1 MTRTCLTIILAAGKG
16 TRMKSDLPKVL
27 HPVGGL
33 PMVMHAINAAK
44 TAGTDKLAIV
54 TGHGSEL
61 LDDALKANGIDA
73 QTCIQKEQLGT
84 ANAVDAA
91 RSVINE
97 GFDDVIV
104 MFGDTPLVRPETL
117 IEARAKLEA
126 GVDVVVI
133 GFETENPFGYGRLV
147 VKDGQLTAIVEE
159 KEANE
164 EERAI
169 TFCNGGLM
177 AFNGRTLGGLL
188 DKIDNN
194 NAKGEFY
201 LTDAVAVA
209 NTQGLQVEAMVA
221 SEEDVLGVN
230 NRAELANV
238 EQIWQQRVRE
248 KHLLDGVTMTAPHTV
263 FFHHDTKIEAGVII
277 EPNVFFGPN
286 VSVEKG
292 AKIRAFSHLEG
303 ASVGANAEV
312 GPFARLRPGAN
323 LSEKSKVGNFCE
335 VKNADIAQGAKV
347 NHLTYIGDAS
357 IGAGANIGAGT
368 ITCNYD
374 GMNKFKTT
382 IGEGAFIGSNS
393 SLVAPVTINDN
404 AYIASGS
411 VITNDVPKDAVG
423 FGRARQETKPGLAV
437 KLRARIKAIKE
448 ASKKV

>member
-1 MTRTCLTIILAAGKG
+1 MTRKCLTIILAAGKG

-33 PMVMHAINAAK
+33 PMVLHAINAAK
-44 TAGTDKLAIV
+44 TAGTDSLAIV

-61 LDDALKANGIDA
+61 LGDALNSHSIEA
-73 QTCIQKEQLGT
+73 QTCVQQEQLGT

-91 RSVINE
+91 RSVIDD
-97 GFDDVIV
+97 GFDDVLV
-104 MFGDTPLVRPETL
+104 MFGDTPLVKPEKL
-117 IEARAKLEA
+117 IEAREKLKA
-126 GVDVVVI
+126 GADLVVI
-133 GFETENPFGYGRLV
+133 GFETANPFGYGRLV
-147 VKDGQLTAIVEE
+147 VNDGKLTAIVEE
-159 KEANE
+159 KEASAA
-164 EERAI
+164 ERAI

-177 AFNGRTLGGLL
+177 AFNGHKLGGLL
-188 DKIDNN
+188 DQIDNK

-209 NTQGLQVEAMVA
+209 NAQGLNVEAMVA

-230 NRAELANV
+230 TCVELANV
-238 EQIWQQRVRE
+238 EHIWQERVRE
-248 KHLLDGVTMTAPHTV
+248 KHLLDGVSMTAPHTV
-263 FFHHDTKIEAGVII
+263 FFHHDTKIDAGVII
-277 EPNVFFGPN
+277 EPNVFFGPK
-286 VSVEKG
+286 VSVAKG

-303 ASVGANAEV
+303 AQVGINAEV

-323 LSEKSKVGNFCE
+323 LSEKAKVGNFCE
-335 VKNADIAQGAKV
+335 VKNADIAEGAKV

-357 IGAGANIGAGT
+357 VGAGANIGAGT

-382 IGEGAFIGSNS
+382 IGEGAFVGSNS
-393 SLVAPVTINDN
+393 SLVAPVTIGDN

-411 VITNDVPKDAVG
+411 VITHDIPADAVG

-437 KLRARIKAIKE
+437 KLRERIKAIKE
-448 ASKKV
+448 ASKKD

>member
-33 PMVMHAINAAK
+33 PMVMHAIHAAK
-44 TAGTDKLAIV
+44 TADTDKLAVV

-61 LDDALKANGIDA
+61 LNDALKANGVDA

-91 RSVINE
+91 RSVIDE
-97 GFDDVIV
+97 GFDDVIA

-117 IEARAKLEA
+117 IEARAKLKA
-126 GVDVVVI
+126 GADVVVI

-147 VKDGQLTAIVEE
+147 VKDEQLTAIVEE

-164 EERAI
+164 AERAI

-188 DKIDNN
+188 DNIDNN

-209 NTQGLQVEAMVA
+209 NAQGLQVEAMVA

-238 EQIWQQRVRE
+238 EQIWQQRIRE

-263 FFHHDTKIEAGVII
+263 FFHHDTKIDAGVII

-286 VSVEKG
+286 VHVEKG

-303 ASVGANAEV
+303 ASVGVNAEV

-347 NHLTYIGDAS
+347 NHLTYIGDAY

-382 IGEGAFIGSNS
+382 IGEGAFVGSNS
-393 SLVAPVTINDN
+393 SLVAPVTIGDN

-411 VITNDVPKDAVG
+411 VITNDIPQDAVG

-448 ASKKV
+448 ATKKV

>member
-1 MTRTCLTIILAAGKG
+1 MTRKCLTIILAAGKG

-44 TAGTDKLAIV
+44 TAGTDRLAVV
-54 TGHGSEL
+54 TGHGAEL
-61 LDDALKANGIDA
+61 LDEALKSHGVDA

-91 RSVINE
+91 RSVIDE
-97 GFDDVIV
+97 GFDDVIA
-104 MFGDTPLVRPETL
+104 MFGDTPLVKPETL
-117 IEARAKLEA
+117 ADAREKLKA
-126 GVDVVVI
+126 GADVVVI
-133 GFETENPFGYGRLV
+133 GFETDNPFGYGRLV
-147 VKDGQLTAIVEE
+147 VKEGQLTAIVEE

-164 EERAI
+164 AERAI

-177 AFNGRTLGGLL
+177 AFNGRKLGGLL
-188 DKIDNN
+188 DKIDNK

-209 NTQGLQVEAMVA
+209 NAQGLHVEAMIA

-230 NRAELANV
+230 NRVELANV
-238 EQIWQQRVRE
+238 EQIWQERIRE
-248 KHLLDGVTMTAPHTV
+248 KHLLDGVSMTAPHTV
-263 FFHHDTKIEAGVII
+263 FFHHDTKIESGVVI
-277 EPNVFFGPN
+277 EPNVFFGPK
-286 VSVEKG
+286 VSIDKG
-292 AKIRAFSHLEG
+292 ARIRAFSHLEG
-303 ASVGANAEV
+303 AQIGTNAEV

-323 LSEKSKVGNFCE
+323 LSEKAKVGNFCE
-335 VKNADIAQGAKV
+335 VKNADIAEGAKV

-374 GMNKFKTT
+374 GMNKAKTT
-382 IGEGAFIGSNS
+382 IGSGAFIGSNS
-393 SLVAPVTINDN
+393 SLVAPLTIGDN

-411 VITNDVPKDAVG
+411 VITNDIPVDAVG
-423 FGRARQETKPGLAV
+423 FGRARQETKLGLAV
-437 KLRARIKAIKE
+437 KLRARIKAMKE
-448 ASKKV
+448 ASKKT

>member
-27 HPVGGL
+27 HSVGGL

-44 TAGTDKLAIV
+44 TAGTDKLAVV

-61 LDDALKANGIDA
+61 LNDALEANGVEA

-91 RSVINE
+91 RSVIDE
-97 GFDDVIV
+97 GFDDVIA

-117 IEARAKLEA
+117 IEARAKLKA
-126 GVDVVVI
+126 GADVVVI

-147 VKDGQLTAIVEE
+147 VKNGQLTAIVEE

-164 EERAI
+164 DERAI

-209 NTQGLQVEAMVA
+209 NAQGLQVEAMVA

-238 EQIWQQRVRE
+238 EQIWQQRIRE

-263 FFHHDTKIEAGVII
+263 FFHHDTKIEAGVNI

-286 VSVEKG
+286 VNVEKG

-448 ASKKV
+448 ATKKN